1 MQQQQQQEQGELE
14 LGGTFLEALRDD
26 VKALGGATSVGAW
39 FIPEKSQE
47 AQRNYVNDRLSAARR
62 DRFSHDQ
69 VELIMRRAVNRRGF
83 SAAHFYLCD
92 AIGTERPKPKD
103 PAAQR
108 ERAME
113 RFSAAAEL
121 LDKSVEELKR
131 LNVTLPLRKVG

>member
-1 MQQQQQQEQGELE
+1 MQQPREQGELE

-26 VKALGGATSVGAW
+26 VKALGGATAVGAW

-62 DRFSHDQ
+62 DRFSNDQ
-69 VELIMRRAVNRRGF
+69 VELIMRKAVNRRGF

-103 PAAQR
+103 PDAQLA
-108 ERAME
+108 RAMQ
-113 RFSAAAEL
+113 RFVDAAEGL
-121 LDKSVEELKR
+121 NASVDELKR
-131 LNVTLPLRKVG
+131 LNVALPLRKVS